1 MRPTAGGFVCWDV
14 RMEQTKAST
23 MNSQFPLLH
32 LGPSFD
38 ILEIVQTADEDFTA
52 THVKKMSGKGGEL
65 R

>member
-1 MRPTAGGFVCWDV
+1 
-14 RMEQTKAST
+14 MEQTKAST